1 MRMKGKFSRIL
12 TALLLIVGLG
22 TVISLTT
29 EDMLDDVNLGLDL
42 QGGFE
47 VLYQVE
53 PLNEGDNIDDTAMRA
68 TANTLD
74 SRVNVLGV
82 SEPNIQIED
91 GNRVRVQLAG
101 VTDQTEARE
110 LLSTQAELTIRDVN
124 DELLLSGADLVEGG
138 ASQNFDD
145 MNQPMVSLELR
156 DSGLFREITAEIAE
170 RPPGENLMVI
180 WMDFEE
186 GEDSF
191 EEEVQKANPK
201 FISAPSVNQPINSR
215 DVMIS
220 GGFSGE
226 EGLTRAQNIAALLN
240 AGSLPVH
247 LEEIYSTSVGAQFG
261 EQALNDTVT
270 AGLLGVALVFIY
282 MILFYRMPGVIAVIT
297 LTTYIFVTLQGFN
310 LISGVLTLPGI
321 AALILGVGMAVDANI
336 ILYERLKDELR
347 IGRNLKQA
355 YKRAASQSLWTIFDA
370 NLTTLIAGI
379 VLFIFGTSSVKGFA
393 TMLILSILMSFLT
406 AVLLTRVLMNLAVT
420 SGYFDKKLGL
430 FGVSEKSRYKL
441 SDGKDI
447 EDLTT
452 PWDRLDFVKHSKK
465 FFGLSIVLLT
475 AGLVVL
481 TLFQLNLGID
491 FTSGTRADIT
501 ITEDATVDDVEDAL
515 AELELEP
522 NSITTSGEDLV
533 VVRYAEDL
541 TQQDTTMMQDHF
553 EDLYGTI
560 PMVSTVSPVVG
571 QELAQ
576 NAVYAL
582 IFASL
587 GVVAYVAI
595 RFEWRMAVPT
605 VIALL
610 HDVFF
615 MIAVFSLFRLE
626 VEITFIAAVLTI
638 VGYSVND
645 TIVTLDR
652 VRENLRKI
660 KVITDPDTIDLIA
673 NRSLRQTLT
682 RSINTVL
689 TVIIVVV
696 ALVFLGATS
705 ITNFS
710 IALLV
715 GLVSGVYSSVF
726 IAIQLWGILK
736 KRQLKQAGG
745 ELVVYEEKDPTEE
758 KILV

>member
-1 MRMKGKFSRIL
+1 MRMKVKFSRIL

-29 EDMLDDVNLGLDL
+29 EDMLDDVSLGLDL

-47 VLYQVE
+47 VLYQVK

-82 SEPNIQIED
+82 SEPNIQIEE

-110 LLSTQAELTIRDVN
+110 LLSTQAELTIRDIN

-156 DSGLFREITAEIAE
+156 DSGQFRDITAEISQRA
-170 RPPGENLMVI
+170 PGENLMVI

-186 GEDSF
+186 GVDSF
-191 EEEVQKANPK
+191 EQEVQKADPK

-215 DVMIS
+215 EVMIS
-220 GGFSGE
+220 GGFQGE

-240 AGSLPVH
+240 AGSLPVD

-270 AGLLGVALVFIY
+270 AGLLGVALVFLY
-282 MILFYRMPGVIAVIT
+282 MIFFYRLPGVVAVIT
-297 LTTYIFVTLQGFN
+297 LTVYIYVTLQGFN

-336 ILYERLKDELR
+336 ILYERIKDELR

-355 YKRAASQSLWTIFDA
+355 YKKAAAQSIWTIFDA
-370 NLTTLIAGI
+370 NLTTLIGGI

-393 TMLILSILMSFLT
+393 TMLILSILMSFIT
-406 AVLLTRVLMNLAVT
+406 AVFLTRVLMNLIVN
-420 SGYFDKKLGL
+420 SGMLDNKLWL
-430 FGVSEKSRYKL
+430 FNVSEKNRFKL
-441 SDGKDI
+441 SEGKDI
-447 EDLTT
+447 EHLTT
-452 PWDRLDFVKHSKK
+452 PWDRFDFVKYSKL
-465 FFGLSIVLLT
+465 FFTISILTITAGIAVLSI
-475 AGLVVL
+475 
-481 TLFQLNLGID
+481 FQLNLGID
-491 FTSGTRADIT
+491 FTSGTRADIQ
-501 ITEDATVDDVEDAL
+501 ITEEATVDDVEEELIAL
-515 AELELEP
+515 DIEP

-533 VVRYAEDL
+533 VIRYSEDIG
-541 TQQDTTMMQDHF
+541 QQNTTMMQDHF
-553 EDLYGTI
+553 EELYGTT

-571 QELAQ
+571 QELAL

-582 IFASL
+582 IFAGL
-587 GVVAYVAI
+587 GIVAYIAL
-595 RFEWRMAVPT
+595 RFEWRMALPT
-605 VIALL
+605 IIALM

-615 MIAVFSLFRLE
+615 MIAIFSLFRIE

-660 KVITDPDTIDLIA
+660 KVITDPNTIDTIM
-673 NRSLRQTLT
+673 NRSLRQTMT

-689 TVIIVVV
+689 TVVIVVV

-710 IALLV
+710 IALLI
-715 GLVSGVYSSVF
+715 GLISGVYSSVF

>member
-1 MRMKGKFSRIL
+1 MKVKFSRFLI
-12 TALLLIVGLG
+12 ALLLVVGLG

-29 EDMLDDVNLGLDL
+29 KDMLDDVSLGLDL

-47 VLYQVE
+47 VLYQVK
-53 PLNEGDNIDDTAMRA
+53 PLNDSDNIDETAMRA

-82 SEPNIQIED
+82 SEPNIQIEE

-145 MNQPMVSLELR
+145 MNQPMVSLQLK
-156 DSGLFREITAEIAE
+156 DSGLFRDITADISE

-186 GEDSF
+186 GVDSF
-191 EEEVQKANPK
+191 YEEVQKANPGY
-201 FISAPSVNQPINSR
+201 ISAPSVNQPINSKE
-215 DVMIS
+215 VMIS
-220 GGFSGE
+220 GGFQGE
-226 EGLTRAQNIAALLN
+226 EGLKRAQNIAALLN
-240 AGSLPVH
+240 AGSLPVD

-270 AGLLGVALVFIY
+270 AGLLGVALVFVY
-282 MILFYRMPGVIAVIT
+282 MLIFYRLPGVVAVIT
-297 LTTYIFVTLQGFN
+297 LTVYIYVTIQGFN

-336 ILYERLKDELR
+336 ILYERIKDELR
-347 IGRNLKQA
+347 IGRKLKQA
-355 YKRAASQSLWTIFDA
+355 YKKAASQSIWTIFDA
-370 NLTTLIAGI
+370 NLTTLIGGI

-406 AVLLTRVLMNLAVT
+406 AVFLTRVFMNLLVN
-420 SGYFDKKLGL
+420 SGMLDNKLWL
-430 FGVSEKSRYKL
+430 FGVKEKSRFRL
-441 SDGKDI
+441 SEGKDI

-452 PWDRLDFVKHSKK
+452 PYDRFDFVKSSKL
-465 FFGLSIVLLT
+465 FFGISIVTIT
-475 AGLVVL
+475 AGIVVL
-481 TLFQLNLGID
+481 SMFQLNLGID
-491 FTSGTRADIT
+491 FTSGTRADIQ
-501 ITEDATVDDVEDAL
+501 ITEDVSVDDVE
-515 AELELEP
+515 AELVALDLEP
-522 NSITTSGEDLV
+522 SSITTSGDDLIVARYGEDIG
-533 VVRYAEDL
+533 
-541 TQQDTTMMQDHF
+541 QKNSTMLHDHF
-553 EDLYGTI
+553 SELYGSS
-560 PMVSTVSPVVG
+560 PMISTVSPTVG
-571 QELAQ
+571 KELAK

-582 IFASL
+582 IFAAL
-587 GVVAYVAI
+587 GIVLYVAI

-605 VIALL
+605 IIALL

-615 MIAVFSLFRLE
+615 MVAIFSLFRLE

-645 TIVTLDR
+645 TIVTFDR

-660 KVITDPDTIDLIA
+660 KVVKNPEVIDTIV
-673 NRSLRQTLT
+673 NRSLRQTMT

-689 TVIIVVV
+689 TVILVVV
-696 ALVFLGATS
+696 VLVFLGASS

-710 IALLV
+710 IALLI
-715 GLVSGVYSSVF
+715 GLFSGVYSSVF

-736 KRQLKQAGG
+736 KRQLKNAGG
-745 ELVVYEEKDPTEE
+745 ELVVYEEKDPNEE